1 MARILLIDD
10 DDRAARAAKMLT
22 VQQSIGVAA

>member
-10 DDRAARAAKMLT
+10 DRAARAAMMLT